1 MDDVNFSISTSKIT
15 SFSSKVDNLKTL

>member
-1 MDDVNFSISTSKIT
+1 MDDVNFSISTSKII